1 MANISL
7 DRYNRQILLF
17 GKEGQEKIR
26 KSNVGIVGAG
36 GLGSHLIQQLAFLGV
51 GKMVI
56 IDPDEV
62 KETNLNRLIG
72 SCQND
77 VTAKAKK
84 VDIAT
89 RSVHS
94 VDPSIDVNAIPKDL
108 IDEESFSEIKKS
120 SCVFGCVDNDGAR
133 LVLNELCAAFEIP
146 YFDLASDIEVE
157 NGDVIYGGRIFVG
170 IDSNGCLYCYNL
182 ISPSQARQ
190 DLMSPQARIDEKTI
204 YGVSTEYL
212 DQTGPSVVSIN
223 GVIASLAVTEFMVM
237 IVGLR
242 PPNRLLQYHGRRGI
256 VNISMDEPSPDCYYC
271 KQVRGRRENAEVDRY
286 WKTKTNSV
294 LDKTL

>member
-1 MANISL
+1 M

-17 GKEGQEKIR
+17 GKEGQEKIQ
-26 KSNVGIVGAG
+26 KSYVGIVGAG

-51 GKMVI
+51 GKMVM

-62 KETNLNRLIG
+62 KETDLNRLIG
-72 SCQND
+72 SYQND

-84 VDIAT
+84 VDVAA
-89 RSVHS
+89 RLVHS
-94 VDPSIDVNAIPKDL
+94 LDPSIDVNAIPKNL

-120 SCVFGCVDNDGAR
+120 SCIFGCVDNDGAR

-146 YFDLASDIEVE
+146 YFDLASDIQVE
-157 NGDVIYGGRIFVG
+157 NGDVVYGGRIFVS

-182 ISPSQARQ
+182 ISPSQARL
-190 DLMSPQARIDEKTI
+190 DLMSPLARIDEKTI

-223 GVIASLAVTEFMVM
+223 GVIASLAVTEFIAM

-256 VNISMDEPSPDCYYC
+256 VNVSLDEPSPDCYYC
-271 KQVRGRRENAEVDRY
+271 KHVRGRRENAEVDRY
-286 WKTKTNSV
+286 WKTKTNSAI
-294 LDKTL
+294 DKTL

>member
-1 MANISL
+1 MANTSL
-7 DRYNRQILLF
+7 DRYNRQIPLF

-26 KSNVGIVGAG
+26 KSCAGIVGAG

-56 IDPDEV
+56 IDPDEI
-62 KETNLNRLIG
+62 KKTDLNRLIG

-77 VTAKAKK
+77 VTTGAKK
-84 VDIAT
+84 VDIAA

-94 VDPSIDVNAIPKDL
+94 IDPSIDVSAIPRDL
-108 IDEESFSEIKKS
+108 IDEESFSAIKKS

-133 LVLNELCAAFEIP
+133 LVLNELCAAFDIP

-157 NGDVIYGGRIFVG
+157 NGVVVYGGRIFAS
-170 IDSNGCLYCYNL
+170 IDSNGCLYCYDL
-182 ISPSQARQ
+182 ISPSQARL
-190 DLMSPQARIDEKTI
+190 DLMSPQARIDEKAI

-212 DQTGPSVVSIN
+212 DRTGPSVVSIN

-256 VNISMDEPSPDCYYC
+256 VNISLDEPRPDCYYC

-286 WKTKTNSV
+286 WKTKTN
-294 LDKTL
+294 LQ